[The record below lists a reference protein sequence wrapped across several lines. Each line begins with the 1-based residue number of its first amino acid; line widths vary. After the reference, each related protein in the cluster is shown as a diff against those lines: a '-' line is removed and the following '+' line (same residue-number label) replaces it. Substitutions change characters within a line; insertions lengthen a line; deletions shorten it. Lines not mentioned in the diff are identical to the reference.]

1 MPPFQ
6 RAKPAFAAPAKTKRG
21 APAPISLQVEPKR
34 AGKPLLL
41 PFFPFFSHILNSFGP
56 SYVLGTA
63 VCCQPVGSD
72 IKGDFCKCICM
83 LLYHRCIYFGHDR
96 CYAMYMQKY
105 FDIVNYVRL
114 YSSYL
119 ANKMHTEKIH
129 VQYIYF
135 TSNFVAVSARV
146 WLIVVFGC
154 SFVFFAYILYLHF
167 SLRDLCSWDIIRL
180 IQPSHIPMIPPS

>member
-1 MPPFQ
+1 MHAIVSSMHLFWTQ
-6 RAKPAFAAPAKTKRG
+6 
-21 APAPISLQVEPKR
+21 
-34 AGKPLLL
+34 
-41 PFFPFFSHILNSFGP
+41 
-56 SYVLGTA
+56 
-63 VCCQPVGSD
+63 
-72 IKGDFCKCICM
+72 
-83 LLYHRCIYFGHDR
+83 LYLY
-96 CYAMYMQKY
+96 YASAMYMQKY

-146 WLIVVFGC
+146 WLIVVYGC

-180 IQPSHIPMIPPS
+180 I